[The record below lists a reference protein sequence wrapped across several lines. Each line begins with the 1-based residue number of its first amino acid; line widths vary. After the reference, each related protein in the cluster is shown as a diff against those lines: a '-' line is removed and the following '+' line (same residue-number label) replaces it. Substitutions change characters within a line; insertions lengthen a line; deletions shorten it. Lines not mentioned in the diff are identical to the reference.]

1 ASSIR
6 AAFKHDYE
14 ELLANMTHEQKGIFD
29 EIMGALLQDTGGV
42 FFIYG
47 FGGTG
52 KTFLWKTLCAALCST
67 GDIVLPVA
75 SSGIASLLLPGGRT
89 AHTMFRIPL
98 SPTESSMCEIRPA
111 DTSLNCFCNRDAKHE
126 TPAKSVSKNVSQFAY
141 VEFFSPFLCSSQIHF
156 TIEGYINA
164 EVAILGTIMFPINL
178 HSALSHWCISHR
190 KKARQVVQTW
200 EKLFNVSQKQQCVS
214 FLYLAN
220 DIIQNSKKNG
230 NEFVNEFWKVLPAAL
245 KHAYDNC
252 AESGKKAATRLVNI
266 WEERKIFGSRIQN
279 LKDAIATNEVKE
291 PASQVA
297 SNGKSANPIRIAK
310 KDSQSLRI
318 KLSVGGFPE
327 RIVSAFHSL
336 HEEFPT
342 EELALTKC
350 DGAVLSAERIGK
362 EVENSISQGIQLGS
376 GTLDEIQ
383 EQEDVLEQCIRQL
396 ECAEATRVS
405 LISLLKDA
413 LQEQVARRWINDIGS
428 LRPKI
433 SSHHSHGAPTTSASA
448 LTEPVMMGDLTE
460 PVLPLSQ
467 PISAP
472 PVLMHP
478 AHQPPGQPATSFA
491 SLAANDDESKRAA
504 AAAVAAKLAASTSS
518 AQMLTSVFSSLMA
531 EQAAKVGF
539 NGTFPPEKRPK
550 LEVQSS
556 GPDVSNPEGGSS
568 SYFASVGPPSFPPP
582 PPSLLLS
589 SNPASN
595 QFGQSAGMMLNMVP
609 YGFGGSG
616 QPPPPPPLPPSHLS
630 MSHPCPPTQQSLPP
644 LQPPLPPQNASGGYY
659 RPPGIGLYG
668 STSQPST
675 PPVQRRS

>member
-1 ASSIR
+1 MSNETFDLKILTDKLSKLNNSQQSI
-6 AAFKHDYE
+6 
-14 ELLANMTHEQKGIFD
+14 
-29 EIMGALLQDTGGV
+29 
-42 FFIYG
+42 
-47 FGGTG
+47 
-52 KTFLWKTLCAALCST
+52 
-67 GDIVLPVA
+67 
-75 SSGIASLLLPGGRT
+75 
-89 AHTMFRIPL
+89 
-98 SPTESSMCEIRPA
+98 ES
-111 DTSLNCFCNRDAKHE
+111 
-126 TPAKSVSKNVSQFAY
+126 
-141 VEFFSPFLCSSQIHF
+141 
-156 TIEGYINA
+156 
-164 EVAILGTIMFPINL
+164 
-178 HSALSHWCISHR
+178 LSHWCISHR

-220 DIIQNSKKNG
+220 DIIQNSKKSG
-230 NEFVNEFWKVLPAAL
+230 NEFVSEFLKVLPAAL

-266 WEERKIFGSRIQN
+266 WEERKIFGSRVQS

-297 SNGKSANPIRIAK
+297 SNGKSANPIKIAK

-336 HEEFPT
+336 HEECPN
-342 EELALTKC
+342 EEMALTKC
-350 DGAVLSAERIGK
+350 DGGVLSAERIVK
-362 EVENSISQGIQLGS
+362 DVENSISQGTQLGAS
-376 GTLDEIQ
+376 TIDEIQ
-383 EQEDVLEQCIRQL
+383 EQEDILEQCIRQL

-405 LISLLKDA
+405 LISLLKEA
-413 LQEQVARRWINDIGS
+413 LQEQEVKTMKLRNHLQVAGRWINDIRS
-428 LRPKI
+428 LKPKI
-433 SSHHSHGAPTTSASA
+433 SSHHSHGVPSTSAST
-448 LTEPVMMGDLTE
+448 LTEPLMMGDLTE

-491 SLAANDDESKRAA
+491 SLAANDDESKKAA

-518 AQMLTSVFSSLMA
+518 AQMLSSVFSSLLA
-531 EQAAKVGF
+531 EQAAQAGF
-539 NGTFPPEKRPK
+539 NGPKIPMFPPEKRAK
-550 LEVQSS
+550 LEVQSGS
-556 GPDVSNPEGGSS
+556 DVSNPEGGSS

-582 PPSLLLS
+582 PPPPLLP

-609 YGFGGSG
+609 YGFGGNG
-616 QPPPPPPLPPSHLS
+616 LPPRPPPLPPSHLS
-630 MSHPCPPTQQSLPP
+630 MGHPCPPTQQSPPP